1 MVDNGIQKCEHVDLE
16 AVVERDLE
24 QSYKKIIWWQNLK
37 IPIGYQKH
45 ILDWYLK
52 QKQLLTWL
60 FILTHA
66 ITLTHAIIL
75 THTIK
80 LRMILARQTIESFF
94 FPNAISKFVDN
105 RIKRAFVS
113 DYFSN

>member
-52 QKQLLTWL
+52 QKQLLTWV
-60 FILTHA
+60 FILN
-66 ITLTHAIIL
+66 HAIIL

-80 LRMILARQTIESFF
+80 LRMILARQTIESIF
-94 FPNAISKFVDN
+94 FPNAISKFVN
-105 RIKRAFVS
+105 SRIKGTFVS
-113 DYFSN
+113 DYVSN